1 MFVPQC
7 LVSIYLFDIF
17 HCLLCLKQEL
27 PKLPLP
33 ELEET
38 MAEYL
43 RALKPTLTQQQNDR
57 VTAIVKQFISSSG
70 LGPTLHQHLAE
81 KRDAEDN
88 WVMSKLFCFRLIFVV
103 RHSIYACENGKFRI
117 GQLWTDSLL
126 SFQFQ

>member
-1 MFVPQC
+1 M
-7 LVSIYLFDIF
+7 
-17 HCLLCLKQEL
+17 QEL

-57 VTAIVKQFISSSG
+57 VAAIVKQFISSSG

-88 WVMSKLFCFRLIFVV
+88 WVMSKLFCFRLILLYVIPAMHVKMVEFQ
-103 RHSIYACENGKFRI
+103 I
-117 GQLWTDSLL
+117 GRL
-126 SFQFQ
+126 